1 MNFKRTAPALLAGL
15 LLVAGPVGAD
25 TILADFESGA
35 PDLKGLTVA
44 GPGEGACAGFTGQ
57 TSRALCGAST
67 VSGDVPAVLSFPG
80 ISLDAASALRFD
92 IAAEDPESRFDGLD
106 ETDHGYADFL
116 RIVGGAGGT
125 LLGEFSKDPDSPQHL
140 ASTGAGLL
148 AAGVKVGPAF
158 STVTIPG
165 LSGQG
170 LGTGPL
176 SFIINVTGSKEFI
189 GLDNIALSPATAE
202 RVSSA
207 PLASTPL
214 PGSLGLVLAGAAA
227 LALATRRPRAI

>member
-1 MNFKRTAPALLAGL
+1 MDVTRTAPALVAGL
-15 LLVAGPVGAD
+15 LLIAAPLRAD

-35 PDLKGLTVA
+35 PDLKGLGVA
-44 GPGEGACAGFTGQ
+44 GPGEGACAVFTGQ

-67 VSGDVPAVLSFPG
+67 VSGGVPAVLSFPG
-80 ISLDAASALRFD
+80 ISLDAAAALSFD

-106 ETDHGYADFL
+106 ETERGYADFL

-125 LLGEFSKDPDSPQHL
+125 LLGEFSMDPDSPQHL

-148 AAGVKVGPAF
+148 GAGVKAGPAF

-165 LSGQG
+165 LSGRG

-176 SFIINVTGSKEFI
+176 SFIINVTGSAEYV
-189 GLDNIALSPATAE
+189 GLDNIVLRPATAE
-202 RVSSA
+202 RVSSST
-207 PLASTPL
+207 LASTPL

-227 LALATRRPRAI
+227 LALATRRRQRA